1 MVPKGP
7 ELLIL
12 LFLLP
17 FAVLYVF
24 VLWRMVAKTG
34 NHGAL
39 ALLFLIPLANIGLAL
54 YLAFTEWPIEQEL
67 KRLRGGGD
75 SGPG

>member
-1 MVPKGP
+1 MLPSGA
-7 ELLIL
+7 EFLIL

-17 FAVLYVF
+17 LAALYVY

-34 NHGAL
+34 NHGVL
-39 ALLFLIPLANIGLAL
+39 ALLFLVPLANIGLAL

-67 KRLRGGGD
+67 KRLRADRG
-75 SGPG
+75 